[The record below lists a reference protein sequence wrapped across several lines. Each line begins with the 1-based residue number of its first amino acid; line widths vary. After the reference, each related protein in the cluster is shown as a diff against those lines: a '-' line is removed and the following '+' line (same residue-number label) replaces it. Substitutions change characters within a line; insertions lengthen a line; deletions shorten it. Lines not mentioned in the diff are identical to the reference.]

1 MDGFFCVKFLVS
13 LWCRNFQL
21 INMNVKKQP
30 QQGAHLTIITGASAK
45 IPNSA
50 LTAPID
56 PLILCNANL
65 LRSFVET
72 YKGAYIR
79 LLPYRYSGGTWEDAK
94 KNNLFSNYILLDFD
108 KTIEGRELHELGQAK
123 RIFEDIKKHPNKYN
137 VTICKYSNSGNLH
150 LLSRVATAPRTA
162 TAYRLQYQA
171 ISSKFIEVVKERT
184 GINLE
189 VDRHLGRAGQGL
201 RLVSSDII
209 FNDIESLNELQC
221 AQIQAEANNIDQYGR
236 DTAINVVLTGHW
248 SEGKQYED
256 RPQQNHEITPNICNA
271 IMWLCGGDEQQAHNV
286 AHKVFGANFVKLE
299 IFDKLKT
306 ASKIVRSNKKTN
318 YFTKGIGWL
327 KSNKWY
333 IEEGRKYEGAK
344 EIKYR
349 SEIILKNKV
358 TLNSV
363 GEVEE
368 HSEYLSDHYT
378 EITKEIEQSKCL
390 QIVAPVGVGK
400 THFIKR
406 FTGEKIREG
415 KTTLI
420 LNFLNVLSTTY
431 TEKLNLRGILSDL
444 SDFYNFHDKIY
455 TYYGKNALKRLKTHN
470 FEKCSA
476 IANIASVKS
485 IDILDLEDIDYI
497 VIDEIHKMYL
507 DQFRGAQME
516 TLRRFIVEAIN
527 RGVKV
532 VAMTGTPIEEFD
544 NIFDFV
550 RVTRTDEA
558 KEKKHGFHFQFVQG
572 FTMKNLHKYL
582 PQLHRQQPRTK
593 IVVLYNNTKKC
604 AELAQAMNEY
614 GIKSDYIT
622 QPADREAKKYLI
634 EKEKLHPNTSI
645 FFCTSII
652 NEGLNINDKD
662 NEVIYITDIEN
673 IKNPYNLIQLG
684 GRSRQQSKKIILGY
698 NNESNFDISTQRT
711 FKEPTE
717 GENIRLNDFATI
729 ATKEDWIKRIKRG
742 TDNFYTITEGTK
754 DNFLRWYDSSIILHR
769 DKPTKEDAKAIYQYF
784 LTYKGQGTE
793 IKQIDGKIIDTE
805 GKIIRYNDTTL
816 LKKIRDFVEGGYILT
831 GNYIQFANIYEQ
843 YRIYKTTTIK
853 KGLKEVSRG
862 KQHRQLT
869 ARQTK
874 IVSSYPKTWE
884 ALNSIGDTPT
894 RTDLEKLDNIL
905 AIEVA
910 EHEQRAIEQRT
921 QASKANVTFYYE
933 GKEYIFESRIEA
945 IEKEFYRVI
954 GVSKKDFKQRFKA
967 YKMRFSKPQKPR

>member
-1 MDGFFCVKFLVS
+1 MTH
-13 LWCRNFQL
+13 RYN
-21 INMNVKKQP
+21 I
-30 QQGAHLTIITGASAK
+30 LTIITGASAK

-50 LTAPID
+50 LTSPID
-56 PLILCNANL
+56 TQILCNANL

-79 LLPYRYSGGTWEDAK
+79 LLPYRFSRGTWEDAK

-108 KTIEGRELHELGQAK
+108 KTSEGKELHEQGQAK
-123 RIFEDIKKHPNKYN
+123 RIFEDVKKHPDKYN
-137 VTICKYSNSGNLH
+137 VTVCKYSNSGNLH
-150 LLSRVATAPRTA
+150 LICRVATAPQTA

-171 ISSKFIEVVKERT
+171 IATKFIEVVKERT
-184 GINLE
+184 GIHLE

-201 RLVSSDII
+201 RLISSDII
-209 FNDIESLNELQC
+209 FTDIESLNELQC
-221 AQIQAEANNIDQYGR
+221 TQIQTEADNIDQYGR

-248 SEGKQYED
+248 IEGKQYED

-271 IMWLCGGDEQQAHNV
+271 IMWLCGGDEQQAHNI

-306 ASKIVRSNKKTN
+306 ASKIVRSGKKSN
-318 YFTKGIGWL
+318 YYSKGIEWL
-327 KSNKWY
+327 KSNNWY
-333 IEEGRKYEGAK
+333 IEEGRRYEGANQLK
-344 EIKYR
+344 FT
-349 SEIILKNKV
+349 SEIVLQSKAILN
-358 TLNSV
+358 TF

-368 HSEYLSDHYT
+368 CSEYLTDHYT
-378 EITKEIEQSKCL
+378 EITKAIEQSKCL

-406 FTGEKIREG
+406 FTGEKMREG

-420 LNFLNVLSTTY
+420 LNFLNVLSATY
-431 TEKLNLRGILSDL
+431 TEKLNLKGVSSDL

-455 TYYGKNALKRLKTHN
+455 TYYGKRALKRLKMHD
-470 FEKCSA
+470 FKKYSA

-485 IDILDLEDIDYI
+485 IDILSLENIDYI

-532 VAMTGTPIEEFD
+532 VAMTGTPIEEND
-544 NIFDFV
+544 NIFDFL
-550 RVTRTDEA
+550 RVTRSEDA
-558 KEKKHGFHFQFVQG
+558 KEKKHGFYFQFVKG

-582 PQLHRQQPRTK
+582 PQLHRQQPQTK

-604 AELAQAMNEY
+604 AELSQIMNDY

-622 QPADREAKKYLI
+622 QPSDREAKKYLI
-634 EKEKLHPNTSI
+634 EKERLHKNTSI

-711 FKEPTE
+711 LKEPTE

-742 TDNFYTITEGTK
+742 TDNFFSITEGTK
-754 DNFLRWYDSSIILHR
+754 DNLLQWYDSNVVLHR
-769 DKPTKEDAKAIYQYF
+769 DKPNKEDAKTIYQYF
-784 LTYKGQGTE
+784 LTYRGQGTE

-805 GKIIRYNDTTL
+805 GKIIRYRDTTL
-816 LKKIRDFVEGGYILT
+816 LKKIRAFVEGGYILT
-831 GNYIQFANIYEQ
+831 GNYIQFANIFEQ

-853 KGLKEVSRG
+853 KGQKEVSRG

-869 ARQTK
+869 ARQAK
-874 IVSSYPKTWE
+874 IESSYPKTWE
-884 ALNSIGDTPT
+884 ALNIIGDTPT

-910 EHEQRAIEQRT
+910 EHEQRVIEQIERARAKKST
-921 QASKANVTFYYE
+921 RVTFYYE
-933 GKEYIFESRIEA
+933 GKEYIFENKTDA
-945 IEKEFYRVI
+945 IVKEFYKVI
-954 GVSKKDFKQRFKA
+954 GVSKKDFKQHFKA
-967 YKMRFSKPQKPR
+967 YKERFSQPQNPDK